1 MKSRTTLAQRQ
12 ASIELAIQAAG
23 GLTSLAHR
31 LDTTPQRIANW
42 RARGRVPAGMV
53 LSLESATGI
62 SRHEIRPDVF
72 GEPPRV

>member
-1 MKSRTTLAQRQ
+1 MRTRFYFATRRA
-12 ASIELAIQAAG
+12 AIEAAIAAAG
-23 GLTSLAHR
+23 GVTALAHR
-31 LDTTPQRIANW
+31 LDTTPQRIVNW

-53 LSLESATGI
+53 LAVESATGI

>member
-1 MKSRTTLAQRQ
+1 MKRRKTLAQRQ

-23 GLTSLAHR
+23 GLTALAHR

-42 RARGRVPAGMV
+42 RARGRVPSDMV
-53 LSLESATGI
+53 LAVESATGV